1 MELSF
6 EINNEN
12 ELDFISKEIIEKF
25 KSKVFLFYGEMGV
38 GKTAF
43 IKSIC
48 NHLNVIDVVSSPTFS
63 IVNQYVNDQDEFM
76 YHFDFYRTNNK
87 NEIFDIGYEEYLFS
101 DSFCFIEWPERLE
114 NLLPNKYLEIK
125 MKLKDGNRVIRIKE
139 INYKI
144 W

>member
-1 MELSF
+1 MELNF

-12 ELDFISKEIIEKF
+12 ELDFISKEIFEKF

-48 NHLNVIDVVSSPTFS
+48 KHLNVIDVVSSPTFS

-101 DSFCFIEWPERLE
+101 DSFCFIEWPERLD

-125 MKLKDGNRVIRIKE
+125 MKLRDGNRIIRIKE
-139 INYKI
+139 INKL
-144 W
+144 

>member
-1 MELSF
+1 MELNF

-12 ELDFISKEIIEKF
+12 ELDFISKEIIENF

-38 GKTAF
+38 GKTTF

-48 NHLNVIDVVSSPTFS
+48 KHLNVLDVVSSPTFS
-63 IVNQYVNDQDEFM
+63 IVNQYVNDQDEFI

-101 DSFCFIEWPERLE
+101 DSFCFIEWSERLD

-125 MKLKDGNRVIRIKE
+125 MKLRDGNRLIRIKE
-139 INYKI
+139 VNKL
-144 W
+144 

>member
-1 MELSF
+1 MELNF

-48 NHLNVIDVVSSPTFS
+48 KHLNVLDVVSSPTFS

-101 DSFCFIEWPERLE
+101 DSFCFIEWSERLD

-125 MKLKDGNRVIRIKE
+125 MKLRDGNRIIRIREVNKL
-139 INYKI
+139 
-144 W
+144 

>member
-1 MELSF
+1 MELNF
-6 EINNEN
+6 EINNVN
-12 ELDFISKEIIEKF
+12 ELDFISKEIIENF

-48 NHLNVIDVVSSPTFS
+48 KHLNVIDVVSSPTFS

-114 NLLPNKYLEIK
+114 NLLPNQYLEIK
-125 MKLKDGNRVIRIKE
+125 MKLRDGNREIKIKE
-139 INYKI
+139 INKL
-144 W
+144 

>member
-1 MELSF
+1 MELNF
-6 EINNEN
+6 EISNEN
-12 ELDFISKEIIEKF
+12 ELDFISKEIFEKF

-48 NHLNVIDVVSSPTFS
+48 KHLNVVDVVSSPTFS

-101 DSFCFIEWPERLE
+101 DSYCFIEWPERLD
-114 NLLPNKYLEIK
+114 NLLPDKYLEIK
-125 MKLKDGNRVIRIKE
+125 MKLNKGNRVIKIKE
-139 INYKI
+139 INKL
-144 W
+144 

>member
-1 MELSF
+1 MELNF

-12 ELDFISKEIIEKF
+12 ELDFISKEIFEKF

-48 NHLNVIDVVSSPTFS
+48 KHLNVIDVVSSPTFS
-63 IVNQYVNDQDEFM
+63 IVNQYVNDQDEFI

-101 DSFCFIEWPERLE
+101 DSFCFIEWPERLD
-114 NLLPNKYLEIK
+114 NLLPNKYLDIK
-125 MKLKDGNRVIRIKE
+125 MKLRDGNRVIKIKE
-139 INYKI
+139 INKL
-144 W
+144 

>member
-1 MELSF
+1 MELNF

-12 ELDFISKEIIEKF
+12 ELDFISKEIIENF

-48 NHLNVIDVVSSPTFS
+48 KHLNVIDVVSSPTFS
-63 IVNQYVNDQDEFM
+63 IVNQYVNDQDEFI

-101 DSFCFIEWPERLE
+101 DSFCFIEWPERLD

-125 MKLKDGNRVIRIKE
+125 MKLRDGNRVIKIKE
-139 INYKI
+139 INK
-144 W
+144 

>member
-1 MELSF
+1 MELNF

-12 ELDFISKEIIEKF
+12 ELDYISKEIIEKF

-48 NHLNVIDVVSSPTFS
+48 KHLNVLDVVSSPTFS

-101 DSFCFIEWPERLE
+101 DSFCFIEWPERLD

-125 MKLKDGNRVIRIKE
+125 MKLKNGNRVIKIKE
-139 INYKI
+139 INK
-144 W
+144 

>member
-1 MELSF
+1 MELNF

-12 ELDFISKEIIEKF
+12 ELDYISKEIIEKF

-48 NHLNVIDVVSSPTFS
+48 KHLNVLDVVSSPTFS
-63 IVNQYVNDQDEFM
+63 IVNQYINDQDEFM

-101 DSFCFIEWPERLE
+101 DSFCFIEWPERLD

-125 MKLKDGNRVIRIKE
+125 MKLRDGNRIIRIKE
-139 INYKI
+139 INKL
-144 W
+144 

>member
-1 MELSF
+1 MELNF

-12 ELDFISKEIIEKF
+12 ELDFISKEIFEKF

-48 NHLNVIDVVSSPTFS
+48 KHLNVIDVVSSPTFS

-76 YHFDFYRTNNK
+76 YHFDFYRTHNK

-114 NLLPNKYLEIK
+114 NLLPNKYIEIK
-125 MKLKDGNRVIRIKE
+125 MKLRDGNRVIKIKE
-139 INYKI
+139 INKL
-144 W
+144 

>member
-1 MELSF
+1 MELNF
-6 EINNEN
+6 KINNEN
-12 ELDFISKEIIEKF
+12 ELDFISKEIFEKF

-48 NHLNVIDVVSSPTFS
+48 KHLNVLDVVSSPTFS

-101 DSFCFIEWPERLE
+101 DSFCFIEWPERLD

-125 MKLKDGNRVIRIKE
+125 MKLRDGNRIIRIKE
-139 INYKI
+139 INKL
-144 W
+144 

>member
-1 MELSF
+1 MELNF

-12 ELDFISKEIIEKF
+12 ELDVISKEIIEKF
-25 KSKVFLFYGEMGV
+25 NYKVFLFYGEMGV

-48 NHLNVIDVVSSPTFS
+48 KHLNVIDVVSSPTFS
-63 IVNQYVNDQDEFM
+63 IVNQYLNDQDEFI

-101 DSFCFIEWPERLE
+101 DSYCFIEWPERLD
-114 NLLPNKYLEIK
+114 NLLPDKYLEIK
-125 MKLKDGNRVIRIKE
+125 MKLNKGNRVIKIKE
-139 INYKI
+139 INK
-144 W
+144 

>member
-1 MELSF
+1 MELNF

-48 NHLNVIDVVSSPTFS
+48 KHLNVIDVVSSPTFS

-101 DSFCFIEWPERLE
+101 DSFCFIEWPERLD

-125 MKLKDGNRVIRIKE
+125 MKLRDGNRVIRIKE
-139 INYKI
+139 INKL
-144 W
+144 

>member
-1 MELSF
+1 MELNF
-6 EINNEN
+6 EIKNEN
-12 ELDFISKEIIEKF
+12 ELDFISKEIFEKF

-48 NHLNVIDVVSSPTFS
+48 KHLNVIDVVSSPTFS

-87 NEIFDIGYEEYLFS
+87 NEIFDIGYEEYLYS
-101 DSFCFIEWPERLE
+101 DSFCFIE
-114 NLLPNKYLEIK
+114 LL
-125 MKLKDGNRVIRIKE
+125 IRD
-139 INYKI
+139 NS